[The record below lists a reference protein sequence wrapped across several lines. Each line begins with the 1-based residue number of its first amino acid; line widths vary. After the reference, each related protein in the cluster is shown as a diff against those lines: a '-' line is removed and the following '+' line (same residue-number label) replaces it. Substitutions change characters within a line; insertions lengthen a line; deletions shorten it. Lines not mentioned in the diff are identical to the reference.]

1 MQLDQQSIAAM
12 QTRERAAFV
21 NSLSGFK
28 SANLVGTA
36 DEAGHTNLAIMSSVV
51 HLGSHPPLLALVIR
65 PGGEERHTLAN
76 IISTGCFSINH
87 VTAPLVTAAHQTAA
101 RYDRDISE
109 FDATGLT
116 PQWWEGFGAPL
127 VSEARVKLGLRL
139 REHQELQINKT
150 HLVIGELVLAD
161 VPSDSVR
168 EDGSVDLGLCGT
180 VALTGLDTYHQPVPV
195 KRMAYAKPH
204 LPPREMAITVAP
216 GPETP
221 QIAGTPGGQGSSWN
235 HAEQVKE
242 L

>member
-1 MQLDQQSIAAM
+1 MQFDQQTIAAM
-12 QTRERAAFV
+12 PSRERAAFV

-28 SANLVGTA
+28 SANLIGTA
-36 DEAGHTNLAIMSSVV
+36 DETGHTNLAIMSSVV

-87 VTAPLVTAAHQTAA
+87 VTAPLVAAAHQTAA
-101 RYDRDISE
+101 RYDQDISE

-116 PQWWEGFGAPL
+116 PQWVDGFGAPL
-127 VSEARVKLGLRL
+127 VSEARVKLGMRL

-161 VPSDSVR
+161 IPGDGVL

-180 VALTGLDTYHQPVPV
+180 VALTGLDTYHLPVPV
-195 KRMAYAKPH
+195 KRMAYAKPDQ
-204 LPPREMAITVAP
+204 PPREVAITVVP
-216 GPETP
+216 GRETLQP
-221 QIAGTPGGQGSSWN
+221 TGTLGDQARS
-235 HAEQVKE
+235 
-242 L
+242 